1 MEYTEG
7 KKVRPKSV
15 WWRSLVLSVGSS
27 LTAGSIT
34 RRCCSWGR
42 NDAPSLF
49 FFCMK
54 RGTVTLLWN
63 RVFDNS
69 LFSSALSGKSSCQQ
83 FIQQHLY
90 VSLSLT
96 LCVYI
101 YLIIVRT
108 RHPSASFAWASFDMK
123 TFLTRHSTTHPFS
136 SALLTFSYDVF
147 FLVVCI
153 ETSTFQEKEKKF
165 RKEGNERKG
174 APWNGMRREVK
185 TGMKSCC
192 WRTARI
198 LGYRS
203 IIFRPSWKWATMT
216 AVT

>member
-1 MEYTEG
+1 MTF
-7 KKVRPKSV
+7 
-15 WWRSLVLSVGSS
+15 LSVV
-27 LTAGSIT
+27 
-34 RRCCSWGR
+34 SWFFSHSGIHHTPLLQLGPKWR
-42 NDAPSLF
+42 ALPL

-108 RHPSASFAWASFDMK
+108 RHPSPGLFWYENLFDPPFNHSSFQFCPSDFFIWRFLPCCLYRDVNISRKREKIQEGRKREKRGAVKWNASGS
-123 TFLTRHSTTHPFS
+123 
-136 SALLTFSYDVF
+136 
-147 FLVVCI
+147 
-153 ETSTFQEKEKKF
+153 
-165 RKEGNERKG
+165 
-174 APWNGMRREVK
+174 
-185 TGMKSCC
+185 
-192 WRTARI
+192 
-198 LGYRS
+198 
-203 IIFRPSWKWATMT
+203 
-216 AVT
+216 

>member
-108 RHPSASFAWASFDMK
+108 RHPSPGLFWYENLFDPPFNHSSFQFCPSDFFIWRFLPCCLYRDVNISRKREKIQEGRKREKRGAVKWNASGS
-123 TFLTRHSTTHPFS
+123 
-136 SALLTFSYDVF
+136 
-147 FLVVCI
+147 
-153 ETSTFQEKEKKF
+153 
-165 RKEGNERKG
+165 
-174 APWNGMRREVK
+174 
-185 TGMKSCC
+185 
-192 WRTARI
+192 
-198 LGYRS
+198 
-203 IIFRPSWKWATMT
+203 
-216 AVT
+216 